1 MFGKFKGF
9 VDDGRKDTFDFNS
22 IRESKVGSQ
31 RDKILGFVRGEDEID
46 LKSIDAK
53 KGVSGNQKFKWIGK
67 HDFHDEKGELRIKDK
82 GSKVIVQGDVKG
94 DGHAD
99 FEILVKVG
107 NLHDDDFVL

>member
-1 MFGKFKGF
+1 
-9 VDDGRKDTFDFNS
+9 V
-22 IRESKVGSQ
+22 
-31 RDKILGFVRGEDEID
+31 ID

-53 KGVSGNQKFKWIGK
+53 KGSGNQTFKWIGDK
-67 HDFHDEKGELRIKDK
+67 NFHDKKGELRIKDK
-82 GSKVIVQGDVKG
+82 GKKVIVQGDVKG